1 MASVRPKS
9 RPLSPHLQIWRWG
22 PHMLVS
28 ILHRATGVAMGTVGL
43 ALLAWWLAAIAGGE
57 DSYARFLSWFTG
69 EWAPLGYLFGIGFT
83 YVLFQHMGTGMRH
96 FVLDVG
102 AGYEL
107 RRNRRG
113 AIGTIV
119 FAVIATIALWTW
131 LLVGKA

>member
-1 MASVRPKS
+1 
-9 RPLSPHLQIWRWG
+9 
-22 PHMLVS
+22 MLVS